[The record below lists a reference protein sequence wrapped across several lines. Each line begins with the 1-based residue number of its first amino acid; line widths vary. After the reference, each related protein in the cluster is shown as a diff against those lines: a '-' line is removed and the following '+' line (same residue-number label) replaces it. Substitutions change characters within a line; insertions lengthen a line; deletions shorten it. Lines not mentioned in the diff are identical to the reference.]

1 MENKIKQIVF
11 EEFSTV
17 INNIEGDIQKN
28 KKKKNH
34 NFLLNQLD

>member
-17 INNIEGDIQKN
+17 INNIEGDLQNNNIKN
-28 KKKKNH
+28 NH
-34 NFLLNQLD
+34 NFLSNQLD

>member
-1 MENKIKQIVF
+1 MENKIKKIVF

-17 INNIEGDIQKN
+17 INNIEGDLQNNNI
-28 KKKKNH
+28 KKNH